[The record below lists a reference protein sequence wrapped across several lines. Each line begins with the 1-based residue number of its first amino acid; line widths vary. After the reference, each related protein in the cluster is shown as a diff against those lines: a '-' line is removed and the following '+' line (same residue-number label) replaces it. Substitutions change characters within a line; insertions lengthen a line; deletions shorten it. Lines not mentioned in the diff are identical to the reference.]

1 MARVKYLAVADGKRM
16 KIENYPN
23 FHKSGSIKGM
33 KEKYYGRNA
42 LLVRCGEYI
51 YHVPQSIYYMAH

>member
-1 MARVKYLAVADGKRM
+1 MPRVKYLTVADGKCV
-16 KIENYPN
+16 KIEKYPN

-33 KEKYYGRNA
+33 KERYYGKNA

-51 YHVPQSIYYMAH
+51 YHVPQSIYSMAH

>member
-23 FHKSGSIKGM
+23 IHKSGSIKGM

-51 YHVPQSIYYMAH
+51 YHVPQSIYDMAH